1 MTDEMTWVQ
10 AILAISS
17 KEGGERRCGEFQEP
31 FVHNERIHIMHPFD
45 CSLDTSFHKHSHQP
59 HHQRKQ
65 ARRSS
70 LDNGCFYDKHDLMSI
85 ASASLDD
92 SSHGSRAALPRRRSL
107 NTALVIPTTFLASST
122 APKVNK
128 ITSDLDL
135 DCHIWVNESPQN
147 YNNNNKALYPSS
159 HHTKPVAMEV
169 TDDEQ
174 DSDRRHN
181 ESCGSTDFDPNEDSF
196 CEASFAE
203 QANKEYMM
211 RDLGASCF
219 LDDDMLHDM
228 DDDKVDDLAAFEA
241 LENDEHEATERGGGD
256 GFEGDVTATS
266 EDCASFCDA
275 NDRDQANRDYLVKD
289 LGASCFWASH
299 DDIYDVPVDDGKRT
313 IAFDTITEEMI

>member
-1 MTDEMTWVQ
+1 MTNEMTWAQ
-10 AILAISS
+10 ASLTISS
-17 KEGGERRCGEFQEP
+17 KAGGERRCVEFQEP

-45 CSLDTSFHKHSHQP
+45 SSLDTSFHKHSH

-70 LDNGCFYDKHDLMSI
+70 LDNGCFYDKYELMSI
-85 ASASLDD
+85 ASASLDS

-107 NTALVIPTTFLASST
+107 NTELVIPTTFLASST
-122 APKVNK
+122 APNINK
-128 ITSDLDL
+128 ITNDLDF
-135 DCHIWVNESPQN
+135 DCHTWVNESPRN
-147 YNNNNKALYPSS
+147 NNNNKALYHSS

-174 DSDRRHN
+174 DSDRRHH

-196 CEASFAE
+196 CEASYAE
-203 QANKEYMM
+203 PANKEYMM

-228 DDDKVDDLAAFEA
+228 DNDKLDDLAAFEA

-256 GFEGDVTATS
+256 GLEGDVTATS

-275 NDRDQANRDYLVKD
+275 NDRDQANRDYLVRD

-299 DDIYDVPVDDGKRT
+299 DDIYDEDDGKRT
-313 IAFDTITEEMI
+313 ITFGTITEEMI